1 MHSYCDTQDKQ
12 REAKFCAAHII
23 DSFSLKNLKQQQIAK
38 LSNPGHNSHQKS
50 EVQLNLWDFLSIR
63 FSGRLVTAFIFGFIK
78 VRHNKDRSSDLVL
91 KHYNEIK
98 INFFMT

>member
-23 DSFSLKNLKQQQIAK
+23 DSFFLKNLKQQQIAK

-50 EVQLNLWDFLSIR
+50 DVQLNLWDFLSIR

-78 VRHNKDRSSDLVL
+78 VRHNKDLL
-91 KHYNEIK
+91 I
-98 INFFMT
+98 